1 MWALQWQLNSASLLE
16 CIRRVGSSMTTEG
29 MWGLPIPAQFQTAL
43 LWVFRRQRHLAVH
56 FSLSS
61 LRPPPCLYYSK
72 VFHAFNTVFPL
83 TKFFLLPQNHAQPG
97 TWGKFSA
104 TLPYASCLKINLWAF
119 SLQRHK
125 GHPSSAQ
132 VFVHI
137 WKRSVVKYDF
147 VKSVVKH
154 P

>member
-16 CIRRVGSSMTTEG
+16 CIRRVGSSMTTGG

-61 LRPPPCLYYSK
+61 LHPPPRLYYSK
-72 VFHAFNTVFPL
+72 VFHEFTTVFPL

-104 TLPYASCLKINLWAF
+104 TLTICITSKNKSMSFFTAKI
-119 SLQRHK
+119 
-125 GHPSSAQ
+125 
-132 VFVHI
+132 
-137 WKRSVVKYDF
+137 KRSSFLCTGFCSYLK
-147 VKSVVKH
+147 KSWCEILLC
-154 P
+154 